1 MRLVSRSVELMR
13 VAGGIVVVCWSLD
26 HDSDTSF
33 EFAFD
38 RIPCGVDEQ
47 GMPFGLQI
55 VGPRGG
61 DALVLAVAAELEA
74 LLAGDA
80 RTARPVPDL
89 ARLKA
94 APPISDMPGFLGF
107 D

>member
-38 RIPCGVDEQ
+38 RIPCGVDE
-47 GMPFGLQI
+47 LNKH
-55 VGPRGG
+55 
-61 DALVLAVAAELEA
+61 
-74 LLAGDA
+74 
-80 RTARPVPDL
+80 
-89 ARLKA
+89 RLRQ
-94 APPISDMPGFLGF
+94 SV
-107 D
+107 